1 MPPPPTAAASLPPSD
16 DCPAHP
22 RAYDREV
29 PPGSHHG
36 HQSRHGLQ
44 SRHGHR
50 QSRDR
55 RLQPGSQASSVS
67 LGVCSREPLA
77 CTGQLLSSEQHA
89 WPPSRPSTAPRT
101 SSAAETTATPATSR
115 RAHVGSLC
123 PALVKPAAVRS
134 LLTLLP
140 RLGRS
145 QERYKT
151 CEERPRTADA
161 GRLAAIGRQRRPAH
175 RRHTDPRPASLT
187 LLLLFIPGLH
197 VAQQGVSV
205 ALISYNRS
213 HGHGWRPMAN
223 TGSGIARDARSGHR
237 GRAKQDEHALAAVSW
252 TLAGTTRRRQ
262 HAGRLCRHAE
272 RMKPLKTLLGC
283 SQRAAASRTSP
294 PPSPSMRRRSL
305 STFAQSPVST
315 CIWEGGGQAS
325 RRWGGQGR
333 SLAHVCRRAGMV
345 GTQTAML
352 CNAPLLRSPSP
363 GSWPGPPRS
372 RCSTPERP
380 AARRGRPAGK
390 QRAARELVCVRR
402 RTTAGFVEIAL
413 GGGQRTESIHPVWHQ
428 PSPLKYNG
436 APRTMGHPAQDQLW
450 SPGGDH
456 ITHVVPAPS
465 PSPLAPRAF
474 L

>member
-1 MPPPPTAAASLPPSD
+1 MPDS
-16 DCPAHP
+16 
-22 RAYDREV
+22 
-29 PPGSHHG
+29 
-36 HQSRHGLQ
+36 
-44 SRHGHR
+44 
-50 QSRDR
+50 
-55 RLQPGSQASSVS
+55 
-67 LGVCSREPLA
+67 CS
-77 CTGQLLSSEQHA
+77 
-89 WPPSRPSTAPRT
+89 
-101 SSAAETTATPATSR
+101 
-115 RAHVGSLC
+115 
-123 PALVKPAAVRS
+123 
-134 LLTLLP
+134 
-140 RLGRS
+140 
-145 QERYKT
+145 
-151 CEERPRTADA
+151 
-161 GRLAAIGRQRRPAH
+161 
-175 RRHTDPRPASLT
+175 
-187 LLLLFIPGLH
+187 
-197 VAQQGVSV
+197 
-205 ALISYNRS
+205 
-213 HGHGWRPMAN
+213 
-223 TGSGIARDARSGHR
+223 
-237 GRAKQDEHALAAVSW
+237 
-252 TLAGTTRRRQ
+252 
-262 HAGRLCRHAE
+262 
-272 RMKPLKTLLGC
+272 
-283 SQRAAASRTSP
+283 TSP
-294 PPSPSMRRRSL
+294 PHGPAPGFFDSSSLVHSGLTRRSARCKCSAHIIQQVTWSWL
-305 STFAQSPVST
+305 APHGQHGQRHCTRREKRAQRQSEAGRACSCRRLLDTCRHHTTPSARRQTLPSRRKNEALEDVAGLQPARGGVAHLTPAQPLDASQVSEHVCPVA
-315 CIWEGGGQAS
+315 CQHLYLGGGGQAS